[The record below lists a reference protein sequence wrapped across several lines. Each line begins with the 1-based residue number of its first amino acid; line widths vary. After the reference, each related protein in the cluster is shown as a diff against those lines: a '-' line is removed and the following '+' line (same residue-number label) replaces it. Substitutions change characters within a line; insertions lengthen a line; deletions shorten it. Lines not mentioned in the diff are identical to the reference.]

1 MSPIHKKVHD
11 KSLSQVL
18 KNNTRHIFI
27 IDAKKVRDKYLS
39 LTNIKAHDKYFPLI
53 LRKNIWDKYLL
64 LIHKKLRDKYLNN
77 KINLFQI
84 YIKEKEANLK
94 NLCMYSKLN
103 HLL

>member
-1 MSPIHKKVHD
+1 MH
-11 KSLSQVL
+11 
-18 KNNTRHIFI
+18 
-27 IDAKKVRDKYLS
+27 KKVRDKYLS

-53 LRKNIWDKYLL
+53 LRKNIYIWDNLL